1 MTQLE
6 PYLFFNG
13 NCAEAMRFYE
23 KALDGKLEMM
33 MKASEAPPEALKP
46 CPEGKDTGNG
56 DGVLHACVMVE
67 GRRLMASD
75 WMSPEPYPG
84 INGVSIS
91 LVYPTVEEAKRKF
104 DALAAGG
111 NVVMPL
117 GKTFWIES
125 FGMLTDKYGAN
136 WMINGGKPAL

>member
-1 MTQLE
+1 MSQLE

-23 KALDGKLEMM
+23 KALGGKLEMM
-33 MKASEAPPEALKP
+33 MKASEAPPEAAQP
-46 CPEGKDTGNG
+46 CPEGKEMG
-56 DGVLHACVMVE
+56 DGVLHACVVVE

-75 WMSPEPYPG
+75 WMAPDPYPG

-91 LVYPTVEEAKRKF
+91 LVYPTVEEAERKF

-111 NVVMPL
+111 KVIMPL

-125 FGMLTDKYGAN
+125 FGMLTDRYGAN
-136 WMINGGKPAL
+136 WMINGGKSAM

>member
-1 MTQLE
+1 MSQLE

-13 NCAEAMRFYE
+13 NCAEAVRFYE
-23 KALDGKLEMM
+23 KTLDGKLEMM
-33 MKASEAPPEALKP
+33 MKASEAP
-46 CPEGKDTGNG
+46 TGNG
-56 DGVLHACVMVE
+56 CPGANPDAVMHACVMVE

-91 LVYPTVEEAKRKF
+91 LVYPTVEEAKRRF
-104 DALAAGG
+104 EALAKGG
-111 NVVMPL
+111 KVIMPL
-117 GKTFWIES
+117 DKTFWVES

-136 WMINGGKPAL
+136 WMVNGGKPAM

>member
-1 MTQLE
+1 MSQLE
-6 PYLFFNG
+6 PYLFFDG

-23 KALDGKLEMM
+23 KALGGKLEMM
-33 MKASEAPPEALKP
+33 MKASEAPEGGGEG
-46 CPEGKDTGNG
+46 CPQGNP
-56 DGVLHACVMVE
+56 DAILHACVMVE
-67 GRRLMASD
+67 DRRLMASD

-104 DALAAGG
+104 EALAKGG
-111 NVVMPL
+111 KVIMPL
-117 GKTFWIES
+117 DKTFWVES

-136 WMINGGKPAL
+136 WMVNGGKPAM